1 MQKVVRIMLVLML
14 IFSCQV
20 LVSAGDLR
28 GRDLTE
34 IFLDGG
40 LEELWESFTPE
51 LQQAFG
57 FFAAFQIF
65 YEQVMTLGTTW
76 EAVYEEVFP
85 HEGWL
90 VYQGVRRIPEDELY
104 MVFQWA
110 YDDAGRIGGL
120 QIFPLQQEAPSEFLD
135 YETKTDLRLPFAG
148 EWYVFWGGRSVEQ
161 NYHATDSSQRFAY
174 DFVVVQ
180 GDTSFANT
188 GVSNEDY
195 YAFGLPI
202 YAPGDGVVVAV
213 QDGIP
218 DNQPSF
224 MNADQPL
231 GNYVI
236 LDHQNGEF
244 SFLAHLKQNSI
255 VVNPGDMVRQNDLLG
270 LCGNSGNSSEPHL
283 HYHLQDTAEYAQG
296 QGLPVQFNSYL
307 ADGDFVMRGEPVQG
321 DRVENVMSE

>member
-34 IFLDGG
+34 MFLDGD

-90 VYQGVRRIPEDELY
+90 VYQGVRRIPEDEPY

-180 GDTSFANT
+180 GDTTFANS
-188 GVSNEDY
+188 GLSNEDY

-213 QDGIP
+213 EDGVP

-244 SFLAHLKQNSI
+244 SFLAHLKQNS
-255 VVNPGDMVRQNDLLG
+255 VVVKPGDVVRQNDLLG

-283 HYHLQDTAEYAQG
+283 HYHLQDAAEFGQG

-307 ADGDFVMRGEPVQG
+307 ANGVVVMRGESVQG
-321 DRVENVMSE
+321 ERVENVMSE

>member
-1 MQKVVRIMLVLML
+1 MQKVVCIMLVLML

-34 IFLDGG
+34 IFLDGD

-110 YDDAGRIGGL
+110 YDDAGTIGGL

-148 EWYVFWGGRSVEQ
+148 EWYVFWGGRSIEQ
-161 NYHATDSSQRFAY
+161 NYHATDRSQRFAY

-180 GDTSFANT
+180 GDTTFANT

-236 LDHQNGEF
+236 LDHENGEF
-244 SFLAHLKQNSI
+244 SFLAHLKQNS
-255 VVNPGDMVRQNDLLG
+255 VVVKPGDVVRQNDLLG